1 MKAGAPL
8 EGLLFPAT
16 YQFPPLKSARDL
28 VELQIQTFRKMIA
41 QVDLRRAAR
50 AHLTVY
56 DVVTIAS
63 VIEREV
69 SVPSERALVAAV
81 IWNRLRVGMPLQ
93 MDSVVAYG
101 LHLPGAS
108 LTAADF
114 AIDTPYN
121 VYLHRGLPPTP
132 DLEPGPGRAAS
143 CRRPGPR
150 LLSVFRRSRRRLR
163 PALLR
168 RHLPAVPQGQGESR
182 PLTGR
187 PVVRALPGRARA
199 DSPARD

>member
-16 YQFPPLKSARDL
+16 YEFPPLKTARDL
-28 VELQIQTFRKMIA
+28 VELQIQTFRKTIA
-41 QVDLRRAAR
+41 QVDLRRATE

-69 SVPSERALVAAV
+69 GAPSERALVAAV
-81 IWNRLRVGMPLQ
+81 IWNRLRAPVPLQ

-101 LHLPGAS
+101 LRLPGAS

-114 AIDTPYN
+114 EIDTPYN

-132 DLEPGPGRAAS
+132 IANAGLAALRAA
-143 CRRPGPR
+143 
-150 LLSVFRRSRRRLR
+150 
-163 PALLR
+163 
-168 RHLPAVPQGQGESR
+168 
-182 PLTGR
+182 
-187 PVVRALPGRARA
+187 A
-199 DSPARD
+199 DPARVSYLYFVGRGDGSGRHYFADTYQQFLKDKAKAGL